1 MAFPAPTIPDPLS
14 SDLSDYSEVP
24 YLKKKPS
31 FVNKVY
37 PPTLSPTV
45 SQVVADDGTL
55 EYQQQSARRAA
66 EGLRRQQQPK
76 ASLSNDIEGFSS
88 PEEEDEAGPGL
99 EIDSESEDLE
109 MGDYANVGEEVT
121 RRSGDEGG
129 RVKTR
134 NQRGL
139 SLHGDDGPSLGDRL
153 IMADGDRPVVS
164 KEEKRIADVKV
175 IRSLAINV
183 ILIGLWYLFS
193 LLISIY
199 NKWMFDPKHLDFKFP
214 LFTTCT
220 HMVVQFSL
228 ASLVL
233 FAFPKLRPVGFFGRV
248 TCPDPQSEV
257 PELDHFM
264 GAGNS
269 VEERKKQQA
278 GIMTKWFYATRV
290 GPCGAAT
297 GLDISLGNM
306 SLKFITLAFYTMC
319 KSSALAF
326 VLIFAFIFRLEKV
339 TWKLVG
345 VITVMTIGVVMMVAG
360 EATFVPIGFILVI
373 MSSALSGLRWSLTQ
387 ILLLRNPATSNPF
400 SSIFFLAPIMFISI
414 LTIAIPVE
422 GFVPLGERLAE
433 LAAQKGTVNT
443 AAILLFPG
451 AIAFLMVSSEFA
463 LLQRTSVVTLSICGI
478 FKEVV
483 TISAAT
489 IVFGDPLTPIN
500 ISGLCVTIL
509 SIAAYNYI
517 KIKRMRR
524 EAREETIEAAAYVP
538 VGGGDEEDEDEGLE
552 ERVKGTSIDGGVL
565 GNTEI
570 QVGESALSP
579 RFPGL
584 STSPLR
590 GSEQTRL
597 R

>member
-1 MAFPAPTIPDPLS
+1 MTFPAPTIPYPLS
-14 SDLSDYSEVP
+14 SDLSDDSEAP
-24 YLKKKPS
+24 YPIQKPS
-31 FVNKVY
+31 FGNKVC
-37 PPTLSPTV
+37 PPAPSPMV
-45 SQVVADDGTL
+45 SPAVVDDGAL

-66 EGLRRQQQPK
+66 EGLRRQQNPE
-76 ASLSNDIEGFSS
+76 ARLSHDLEGFSFS
-88 PEEEDEAGPGL
+88 EAEDEAGPGL

-109 MGDYANVGEEVT
+109 MGYYANVGEEVT
-121 RRSGDEGG
+121 WRNGDEEE

-134 NQRGL
+134 NRRRL
-139 SLHGDDGPSLGDRL
+139 SLHGEVGPSLGDRL

-248 TCPDPQSEV
+248 ASPDPQSED
-257 PELDHFM
+257 PGMDHFM

-297 GLDISLGNM
+297 GLDIGLGNM
-306 SLKFITLAFYTMC
+306 SMKFISLAFYTMC

-326 VLIFAFIFRLEKV
+326 VMIFAFIFRLEKI

-360 EATFVPIGFILVI
+360 ETTFVPIGFFLVI

-414 LTIAIPVE
+414 LAIAIPVE
-422 GFVPLGERLAE
+422 GFVPLSERLAE
-433 LAAQKGTVNT
+433 LAAQKGAVNT
-443 AAILLFPG
+443 TAILLFPG

-524 EAREETIEAAAYVP
+524 EAREGTVGAAAYVP
-538 VGGGDEEDEDEGLE
+538 VGGDDEEDEDEGLE
-552 ERVKGTSIDGGVL
+552 ERAKSTSMDGGVL

-579 RFPGL
+579 RFPGP
-584 STSPLR
+584 STSHLG
-590 GSEQTRL
+590 GSGQDRL
-597 R
+597 L